1 MLDLDKEYEKLH
13 VTKTHR
19 SNFNRK
25 HTLLVHT
32 KIISLQTQFDRT
44 IFFSSLFLID
54 WDLNK
59 EKSLQLYSIMY
70 FVHDL
75 FLS

>member
-1 MLDLDKEYEKLH
+1 MLGLDKDYEKLH

-32 KIISLQTQFDRT
+32 KTISLETQFDRT
-44 IFFSSLFLID
+44 IFFLFIIFNRLRF
-54 WDLNK
+54 
-59 EKSLQLYSIMY
+59 E
-70 FVHDL
+70 
-75 FLS
+75 